1 VVNIRLKFCNLLPKL
16 KSVLKLPV
24 DRGLL
29 QRLEQCVRQ
38 LLSEEQDPDVSTAVR
53 EVCMRG
59 MCLIPRK
66 EKEYSLYPECMCTI
80 FPQAVLKLDKIEVV
94 METV

>member
-80 FPQAVLKLDKIEVV
+80 FS
-94 METV
+94 